1 MTTDSNPRR
10 IALHAIPFLACVVVA
25 VSAVAYAGRVPSQL
39 ASHWSGGVA
48 DGWMSVTTLTLVN
61 GVLVLVLGFGLMKIA
76 INLIQGALVR
86 PLTGLAA
93 GLSAFLATLHVVTLD
108 ASVGA
113 VNRAPVAF
121 PGAGLLLAVLLAVGV
136 GLIAAAVVGPGADTA
151 AARIEPERLEVL
163 PGEAVVWTGSA
174 TAPPVLLV
182 LPVIIAVLGV
192 VITVVDDPLAGG
204 ILILSALLAASIIR
218 AWVTVGP
225 SGVTVRSGPF
235 GALRTHVGLADVV
248 AVHAEHIEPMTYG
261 GYGLRVVPGARAVVI
276 RGGQGL
282 RVERDG
288 KADLVVTVD
297 DAPRGAGVLLAHLA
311 VGTGA

>member
-1 MTTDSNPRR
+1 MTTDPNPRR
-10 IALHAIPFLACVVVA
+10 IALHAIPFLACVVIA
-25 VSAVAYAGRVPSQL
+25 GASVAYAGRVPRQL

-61 GVLVLVLGFGLMKIA
+61 GVLVLGLGFGLLKIA
-76 INLIQGALVR
+76 TNLIQGAMVR
-86 PLTGLAA
+86 PSAGLAG
-93 GLSAFLATLHVVTLD
+93 GLSVFLATLHVVTLD
-108 ASVGA
+108 ASVG
-113 VNRAPVAF
+113 VVDRAPVAF

-136 GLIAAAVVGPGADTA
+136 GLVAAAVVGPGTETA
-151 AARIEPERLEVL
+151 AERIEPERLEVL
-163 PGEAVVWTGSA
+163 PGDAVVWTGSA

-182 LPVIIAVLGV
+182 LPAIIAVLGV
-192 VITVVDDPLAGG
+192 VITVVDAPLAGG
-204 ILILSALLAASIIR
+204 IVILSAFLATSIIR
-218 AWVTVGP
+218 ARVTVGP
-225 SGVTVRSGPF
+225 SGLTVRSGPF
-235 GALRTHVGLADVV
+235 GVLRTHVGLADVV

-261 GYGLRVVPGARAVVI
+261 GYGLRLVPGARAVVI
-276 RGGQGL
+276 RGGPGL